1 MSHILFF
8 VECVFFFFFLSFIGN
23 MEHVVAQPLV
33 VVHLYVVRKLIHAQI
48 YSFESLIVFCM

>member
-8 VECVFFFFFLSFIGN
+8 VFFFLSFIGN